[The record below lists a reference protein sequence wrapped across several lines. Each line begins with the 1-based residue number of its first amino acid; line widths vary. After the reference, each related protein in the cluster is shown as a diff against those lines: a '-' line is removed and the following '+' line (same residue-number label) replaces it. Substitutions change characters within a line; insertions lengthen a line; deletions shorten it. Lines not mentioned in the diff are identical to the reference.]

1 MSTGPVPGNGVAIVL
16 PVGAIVFWS
25 AVVQAAEN
33 QFVQLQDSTGNAVF
47 TAQGSGIS
55 PTQIGQ
61 GFFQAADPSQA
72 YTLWLGVD
80 GGAQWSQVLWSQD
93 TLNNGSATCMTK
105 YVFATED
112 GGDSDFNDTCL
123 QMQWFAEV
131 G

>member
-1 MSTGPVPGNGVAIVL
+1 MTTGPVSGNGVAITL
-16 PVGAIVFWS
+16 PLNMIVFWS

-33 QFVQLQDSTGNAVF
+33 QFVQLQDSTGAVLF

-61 GFFQAADPSQA
+61 GFFQAADPTQT
-72 YTLWLGVD
+72 YTVWLGID
-80 GGAQWSQVLWSQD
+80 GGAQWSQVLWTQD
-93 TLNNGSATCMTK
+93 SLNNGPTTCMTK
-105 YVFATED
+105 YLFTTED

-123 QMQWFAEV
+123 QMQWFAQV